1 MLRHVVRGR
10 RLTGKDFHARHPLRR
25 RVSLN
30 AVVVGNN
37 VQDIHQLTLV
47 LVDTFDLHVEQR
59 FRVRH
64 HVQMHRQ
71 PDRQTLLVQQL
82 GFPYRFIHRRE
93 INVLLQL
100 AQLAQIG
107 APGAANVLIQNVGE
121 RLVRQRQPAARGD
134 AVGHVA
140 ETRRED
146 LREVRKQGLH
156 HQVRVQL

>member
-1 MLRHVVRGR
+1 M
-10 RLTGKDFHARHPLRR
+10 
-25 RVSLN
+25 
-30 AVVVGNN
+30 GNN

-47 LVDTFDLHVEQR
+47 LVDTFDLHVKQR

-156 HQVRVQL
+156 HQVRMQL